1 MALQNKTK
9 SINLTATSVV
19 SESNVAMFSANFDSQ
34 NLENMVPMRSIL
46 DSSAYRA
53 NRSEVMQDQTD
64 FEVEAYA
71 LLDSMKKTNDVAPN
85 ETI

>member
-9 SINLTATSVV
+9 SINLTANSVV
-19 SESNVAMFSANFDSQ
+19 DG
-34 NLENMVPMRSIL
+34 
-46 DSSAYRA
+46 
-53 NRSEVMQDQTD
+53 VMQDQTE

-71 LLDSMKKTNDVAPN
+71 LLDSMTPKESTN

>member
-19 SESNVAMFSANFDSQ
+19 SGSNV
-34 NLENMVPMRSIL
+34 
-46 DSSAYRA
+46 A

-64 FEVEAYA
+64 FEVEAYT
-71 LLDSMKKTNDVAPN
+71 LLDLMRKTNEVASD

>member
-1 MALQNKTK
+1 MALLNKTK
-9 SINLTATSVV
+9 SINLTANSAVDGV
-19 SESNVAMFSANFDSQ
+19 NVAMFSANFDSQ
-34 NLENMVPMRSIL
+34 NLENMAPMRSIL
-46 DSSAYRA
+46 DSVAYRA

-71 LLDSMKKTNDVAPN
+71 LLDSMTPKESTN

>member
-9 SINLTATSVV
+9 SITLAATSVV
-19 SESNVAMFSANFDSQ
+19 SGSNV
-34 NLENMVPMRSIL
+34 
-46 DSSAYRA
+46 A

-71 LLDSMKKTNDVAPN
+71 LLDSMRKTNEVASD

>member
-19 SESNVAMFSANFDSQ
+19 SGLSVAMFSANFDSQ

-64 FEVEAYA
+64 FEAYAYA
-71 LLDSMKKTNDVAPN
+71 LLDSMKTPNDVAPD

>member
-19 SESNVAMFSANFDSQ
+19 SGSNV
-34 NLENMVPMRSIL
+34 
-46 DSSAYRA
+46 A

-71 LLDSMKKTNDVAPN
+71 LLDSMRKTNEVASD

>member
-19 SESNVAMFSANFDSQ
+19 SGLNVAMFSANFDSQ

-71 LLDSMKKTNDVAPN
+71 LLDSMKKTNDVAPD

>member
-9 SINLTATSVV
+9 SINLTANSVV
-19 SESNVAMFSANFDSQ
+19 DGVNVAMFSANFGSQ
-34 NLENMVPMRSIL
+34 NLENMAPMRTIL
-46 DSSAYRA
+46 DSAAYRA

-71 LLDSMKKTNDVAPN
+71 LLDSMTPKESTN

>member
-19 SESNVAMFSANFDSQ
+19 SGLSVAMFSANFDSQ

-71 LLDSMKKTNDVAPN
+71 LLDSMKTPNDVASD

>member
-9 SINLTATSVV
+9 SITLTATSVV
-19 SESNVAMFSANFDSQ
+19 SGSNVAMFSANFDSR

-46 DSSAYRA
+46 DSTAYRA

-64 FEVEAYA
+64 FEAYAYA
-71 LLDSMKKTNDVAPN
+71 LLDSMKTPNDVAPD

>member
-19 SESNVAMFSANFDSQ
+19 SGSNV
-34 NLENMVPMRSIL
+34 
-46 DSSAYRA
+46 A
-53 NRSEVMQDQTD
+53 NRSEMMQDQMD

-71 LLDSMKKTNDVAPN
+71 LLDSMRKTNEVASD
-85 ETI
+85 ETIYRNAYLAH

>member
-9 SINLTATSVV
+9 SITLTATSVV
-19 SESNVAMFSANFDSQ
+19 SGSNV
-34 NLENMVPMRSIL
+34 
-46 DSSAYRA
+46 A

-71 LLDSMKKTNDVAPN
+71 LLDSMEKQNEVASV

>member
-9 SINLTATSVV
+9 SINLMANSVV
-19 SESNVAMFSANFDSQ
+19 DGVNVAMFTANFDSQ
-34 NLENMVPMRSIL
+34 NFENMAPMRSIL
-46 DSSAYRA
+46 DSAAYRA

-71 LLDSMKKTNDVAPN
+71 LLDSMRKINEVAND

>member
-1 MALQNKTK
+1 MALLNKTK
-9 SINLTATSVV
+9 SFNLTATSVV
-19 SESNVAMFSANFDSQ
+19 SGSNVAMFSANFDSQ

-46 DSSAYRA
+46 DSTAYRA

-64 FEVEAYA
+64 FEAYAYA
-71 LLDSMKKTNDVAPN
+71 LLDSMKTPNDVAPD

>member
-19 SESNVAMFSANFDSQ
+19 SGSNVAMFSANFDSQ

-46 DSSAYRA
+46 DSTAYRA

-64 FEVEAYA
+64 FEAYAYA
-71 LLDSMKKTNDVAPN
+71 LLDSMKTPNDVAPD

>member
-1 MALQNKTK
+1 M
-9 SINLTATSVV
+9 VDGV
-19 SESNVAMFSANFDSQ
+19 NVAMFSANFDSR

-46 DSSAYRA
+46 DSTVYRA

-71 LLDSMKKTNDVAPN
+71 LLDSMKKQNDVAN
-85 ETI
+85 DETI

>member
-1 MALQNKTK
+1 MALLNKTK
-9 SINLTATSVV
+9 SITLTANSVV
-19 SESNVAMFSANFDSQ
+19 DGVNVAIFSANFDSQ
-34 NLENMVPMRSIL
+34 NLENMAPMRSIL
-46 DSSAYRA
+46 DSVAYRA

-71 LLDSMKKTNDVAPN
+71 LLDSMTPKEATN

>member
-1 MALQNKTK
+1 MVLQNKTK

-19 SESNVAMFSANFDSQ
+19 SGSNV
-34 NLENMVPMRSIL
+34 
-46 DSSAYRA
+46 A

-64 FEVEAYA
+64 FEVEAYT
-71 LLDSMKKTNDVAPN
+71 LLDLMRKTNEVASD

>member
-19 SESNVAMFSANFDSQ
+19 SGSNV
-34 NLENMVPMRSIL
+34 
-46 DSSAYRA
+46 A
-53 NRSEVMQDQTD
+53 NRSEMMQDQMD

-71 LLDSMKKTNDVAPN
+71 LLDSMRKTNEVASN